1 MKVRKMKYILIL
13 LMLSTAVIADECKW
27 ENEIPCITIANA
39 NGVSSK
45 INPSYVITQKDIK
58 KYNLKDIN
66 SVLTFVSGASII
78 QSGPRGQQSSLFLR
92 GTNSNHTLVL
102 LNGIPINDYS
112 TPTGAFDFG
121 QIFMSNISYVEVYK
135 GSMASHLGADSIGGA
150 VNLRTFVDFEND
162 ISVNPNGVN
171 GSYTTSYNDWYM
183 NVKGGIFESEEV
195 SALEGGSEK
204 DGTKNKS
211 FNTNI
216 YKWINHNLKFRTTLF
231 ARNTLTDIDGHNV
244 TIEDGYSNNNMYA
257 FQSGVDYITNKS
269 KNYLTF
275 HTHEYNRDYDTQEY
289 RSNTHVITGEHKTKY
304 YGIGF
309 DYKHDA
315 SISKHEDHLGLFSNI
330 NYKILSL
337 HGRKDEE
344 HDSYKI
350 GFIFDFFRLSHS
362 TGFKRA
368 TQYTPVDESKL
379 DEISFDYKDLTLSL
393 FENEVNSYTQDG
405 LELSYNIKDLRVFG
419 SYINSKQNGKKHL
432 RIPLWSGGLKYDW
445 NNILIDYTYLGES
458 DDIHNT
464 NWSTIK
470 QKEKHLLNLGYDYN
484 GFTIGVTNLL
494 DENYAPHGFN
504 SPGKKFNLG
513 WTKKF

>member
-183 NVKGGIFESEEV
+183 NVKGGIFELEEV

-330 NYKILSL
+330 NYKILSW
-337 HGRKDEE
+337 D
-344 HDSYKI
+344 
-350 GFIFDFFRLSHS
+350 
-362 TGFKRA
+362 
-368 TQYTPVDESKL
+368 
-379 DEISFDYKDLTLSL
+379 
-393 FENEVNSYTQDG
+393 
-405 LELSYNIKDLRVFG
+405 
-419 SYINSKQNGKKHL
+419 
-432 RIPLWSGGLKYDW
+432 
-445 NNILIDYTYLGES
+445 
-458 DDIHNT
+458 
-464 NWSTIK
+464 
-470 QKEKHLLNLGYDYN
+470 
-484 GFTIGVTNLL
+484 
-494 DENYAPHGFN
+494 
-504 SPGKKFNLG
+504 
-513 WTKKF
+513 